1 MLYVVRHGQ
10 TDWNLTRKIQG
21 KTDIPLNANGIEQAN
36 STRDFLK
43 NVKFSFAFSSPLK
56 RAKETAEI
64 ICNSSTKVTLDGRIE
79 ERGMGDYEGKS
90 PETFDIQT
98 AWNYE
103 INSEMGN
110 IEKVKNLY
118 GRVSE
123 FLEEYKD
130 IYQNEDVLL
139 VTHGGVIPAI
149 LAYFNGIP
157 EDNNFF
163 RRKSRNCE
171 IIKIDNNGDISYLL
185 DESVIL

>member
-10 TDWNLTRKIQG
+10 TDWNLMRKIQG

-36 STRDFLK
+36 TTKDILK
-43 NVKFSFAFSSPLK
+43 DVNFYMAFASPLK

-64 ICNSSTKVTLDGRIE
+64 ICNPQTQVKLDGRIE
-79 ERGMGDYEGKS
+79 ERGMGDYEGKC

-103 INSEMGN
+103 LNSEMGN
-110 IEKVKNLY
+110 IEKIKNLY
-118 GRVSE
+118 GRVSD
-123 FLEEYKD
+123 FLQEYEKV
-130 IYQNEDVLL
+130 YKNEDVLL

-163 RRKSRNCE
+163 RRRSRNCE
-171 IIKIDNNGDISYLL
+171 IIKIDNNGNIKYVL
-185 DESVIL
+185 DELVEM